1 MKRKRVVT
9 ALGILVAFLFVGGLA
24 FAGAARRGYGG
35 HGGGARVFGRIARQL
50 DLTDDQR
57 AQMRDVVH
65 KHWLSGLGASAD
77 RARVARRDLRGLIQ
91 DPAADESAIR
101 AASKSAAAA
110 DEELAVE
117 RHRTFADAAA
127 LLTPEQK
134 DKLKALRQEWSER
147 GDRIFG
153 GIDGALKN

>member
-1 MKRKRVVT
+1 MKSRT
-9 ALGILVAFLFVGGLA
+9 ILVAVGVLASVLLVGGLA
-24 FAGAARRGYGG
+24 TAGVAHRGPGR
-35 HGGGARVFGRIARQL
+35 HGGARVFGRMARQL

-57 AQMRDVVH
+57 AQMREIVH

-77 RARVARRDLRGLIQ
+77 RARLAKRGLRGLIQ

-101 AASKSAAAA
+101 AAAKSAAAA

-117 RHRTFADAAA
+117 RHRTFAEAAA
-127 LLTPEQK
+127 LLTPEQQE
-134 DKLKALRQEWSER
+134 KLKALRQEWSER

-153 GIDGALKN
+153 GIDGALRN

>member
-1 MKRKRVVT
+1 MKSRT
-9 ALGILVAFLFVGGLA
+9 ILVAVGVLASVLLVGGLA
-24 FAGAARRGYGG
+24 TAGVAHRGPGR
-35 HGGGARVFGRIARQL
+35 HGGARVFGRIARQL

-57 AQMRDVVH
+57 AQMRDVVR

-101 AASKSAAAA
+101 AAAKSAAAA

-117 RHRTFADAAA
+117 RHRTFAAAAA
-127 LLTPEQK
+127 LLTPEQT